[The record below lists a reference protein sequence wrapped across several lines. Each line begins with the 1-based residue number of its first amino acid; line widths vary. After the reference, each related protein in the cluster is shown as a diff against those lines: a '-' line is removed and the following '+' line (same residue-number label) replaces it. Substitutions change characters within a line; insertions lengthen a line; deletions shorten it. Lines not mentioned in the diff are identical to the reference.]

1 MTKNNDTTD
10 TPFVSNAASRRASS
24 SSGAG
29 TPPPDTAVSS
39 GMLSRIILPHI
50 LLALLTGIILFAPK
64 KKQLLHTSGPLLAAI
79 CIIEL
84 LFLLHCL
91 HTYLQSRK
99 KTGTAYLQ
107 SRQNTKPAQP
117 GVSRNRIFQSASAF
131 TGICDIMVFVWGIM
145 ILWELFTT
153 VLDLAHPVLVPAP
166 ENVFFTFYEH
176 WRVMLLN
183 IAYSLE
189 LLLTGMII
197 GLALAVILGLFCGWI
212 PRLKAFAYPIA
223 NVLAPIPAVVISPYL
238 VSLMP
243 TFRSASALVVVLGV
257 FWPQF
262 LGTINRIGSI
272 EPEILDSA
280 RMLNL
285 STPTMLFKILLPY
298 LIPGILT
305 GLKVTMTTSVLML
318 NFAELMGA
326 THGMGY
332 YIQNSITYANYA
344 HAVAGIIVI
353 GVVVTILNRIVG
365 FIQKKLIRWH

>member
-1 MTKNNDTTD
+1 MKIKNQHTDAAVCTK
-10 TPFVSNAASRRASS
+10 
-24 SSGAG
+24 
-29 TPPPDTAVSS
+29 TAPLNTQLSS
-39 GMLSRIILPHI
+39 GMLSRIIIPHI
-50 LLALLTGIILFAPK
+50 LLIILTGIILFVPK
-64 KKQLLHTSGPLLAAI
+64 KKQLLHASGPLLAAI
-79 CIIEL
+79 CIIEI
-84 LFLLHCL
+84 LFLLHCM
-91 HTYLQSRK
+91 R
-99 KTGTAYLQ
+99 AY
-107 SRQNTKPAQP
+107 RQNRYI
-117 GVSRNRIFQSASAF
+117 GNRIYPQNGHRAKRKDPKNRPTAKSARTGGTGNRDSQSSSAF
-131 TGICDIMVFVWGIM
+131 TGICDIMVFVWTIM
-145 ILWELFTT
+145 ILWELFTA

-197 GLALAVILGLFCGWI
+197 GLALAIILGLFCGWI

-305 GLKVTMTTSVLML
+305 GLKVTMTTSILML

-353 GVVVTILNRIVG
+353 GVVVTILNRVVG
-365 FIQKKLIRWH
+365 LIQKKFIRWH

>member
-1 MTKNNDTTD
+1 MNKKQL
-10 TPFVSNAASRRASS
+10 AS
-24 SSGAG
+24 
-29 TPPPDTAVSS
+29 VSS
-39 GMLSRIILPHI
+39 FSGFFSVFIPHV
-50 LLALLTGIILFAPK
+50 LLAVLAGIILFVPK
-64 KKQLLHTSGPLLAAI
+64 KKQLLHAPGALLAALLV
-79 CIIEL
+79 IEL
-84 LFLLHCL
+84 LFLIHLL
-91 HTYLQSRK
+91 MQKRKQNRGGRSGAQS
-99 KTGTAYLQ
+99 
-107 SRQNTKPAQP
+107 
-117 GVSRNRIFQSASAF
+117 
-131 TGICDIMVFVWGIM
+131 GILSSTDGIPSGAALSYTEGPRDIMIFVWLIM
-145 ILWELFTT
+145 ILWETCT
-153 VLDLAHPVLVPAP
+153 SVLDLAHPVLVPAP

-176 WRVMLLN
+176 WNVMLLN
-183 IAYSLE
+183 IAYSME
-189 LLLTGMII
+189 LLLAGMII
-197 GLALAVILGLFCGWI
+197 GLTLAVILGLFCGWI

-243 TFRSASALVVVLGV
+243 SFRSASALVVVLGV

-262 LGTINRIGSI
+262 LSTINRIGSI

-280 RMLNL
+280 RMLHL
-285 STPTMLFKILLPY
+285 RTPVMLFRILLPY